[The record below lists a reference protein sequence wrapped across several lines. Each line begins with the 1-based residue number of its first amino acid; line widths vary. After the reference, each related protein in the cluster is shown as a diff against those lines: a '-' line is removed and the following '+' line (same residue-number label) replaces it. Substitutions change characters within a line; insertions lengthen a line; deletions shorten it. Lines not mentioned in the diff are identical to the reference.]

1 MALPSLTCPECGH
14 LNEGERIYCHNCGVK
29 LDRSAVIAEEQKRR
43 ETAVPAEK
51 TQDRVKKLINPNA
64 DKPAYGVG
72 SFISG
77 AIRTLLFAALVAL
90 LITVLLPP
98 AEVPPMPE
106 LAAGKPLPTLVQ
118 TLVNAPPNMRLVLK
132 ESDIND
138 FLRATVRMGKAEG
151 LLANAMEFQRVYT
164 AIDPEGLQLTLQRA
178 LYGYPLYVGAKY
190 RLEIAGGKLEV
201 TQVGGNI
208 GRLTVPPVVFPYFEK
223 LLGSVWDTFKEEREQ
238 MNRLGKVET
247 AEDELILY
255 SPSVRTA
262 SPVASG
268 PGSAT
273 GAGAAPARPAGGQFN
288 PNEGKAPL
296 GHPAGSKPVGFGDD

>member
-1 MALPSLTCPECGH
+1 
-14 LNEGERIYCHNCGVK
+14 GERIYCHNCGVK

-51 TQDRVKKLINPNA
+51 TQDRVKKLIKPNA

-72 SFISG
+72 SVISG

-138 FLRATVRMGKAEG
+138 FLRATVRMGKAE
-151 LLANAMEFQRVYT
+151 
-164 AIDPEGLQLTLQRA
+164 
-178 LYGYPLYVGAKY
+178 
-190 RLEIAGGKLEV
+190 
-201 TQVGGNI
+201 
-208 GRLTVPPVVFPYFEK
+208 
-223 LLGSVWDTFKEEREQ
+223 
-238 MNRLGKVET
+238 
-247 AEDELILY
+247 
-255 SPSVRTA
+255 
-262 SPVASG
+262 
-268 PGSAT
+268 
-273 GAGAAPARPAGGQFN
+273 
-288 PNEGKAPL
+288 
-296 GHPAGSKPVGFGDD
+296 